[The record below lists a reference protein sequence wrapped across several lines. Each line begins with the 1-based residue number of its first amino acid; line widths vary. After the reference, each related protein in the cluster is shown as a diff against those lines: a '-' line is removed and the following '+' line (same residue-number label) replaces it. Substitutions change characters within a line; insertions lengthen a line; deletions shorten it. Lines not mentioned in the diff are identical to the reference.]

1 MAADP
6 CFAEEIHMV
15 HESVQP
21 YTGPLGADLQPIA
34 NVLVVLTTAQRRSM
48 RWEQEGVDQVVEE
61 VKQNMASAIAK
72 AIIPADVYAH
82 FNVCNDNIAKIRA
95 VRAIFDKLADV
106 LEQSEAYYEHEREAN
121 ISMMAAAVR
130 SAARLKDDSIRALF
144 EKTLKYNAQ
153 IASKALKTRRKNAKV
168 DAGDTEEQHAAP
180 VQSHP

>member
-1 MAADP
+1 
-6 CFAEEIHMV
+6 
-15 HESVQP
+15 
-21 YTGPLGADLQPIA
+21 
-34 NVLVVLTTAQRRSM
+34 M

-82 FNVCNDNIAKIRA
+82 FSVCTDNIAKIRA

-144 EKTLKYNAQ
+144 KETLKYNTQ

-168 DAGDTEEQHAAP
+168 DAGDTEEQPAAP
-180 VQSHP
+180 AHP